1 MFVLLYEGLCNEG
14 YNILMKIIAGLGN
27 PGQKYD
33 KTKHN
38 TGFMTMDHYLDEK
51 GLSLDKDKF
60 EGLWTKQKI
69 NGEDVILLEPQ
80 TYMNESGRSVS
91 QVANFFKVDP
101 EDILIIQDDM
111 DMPIGKIR
119 IRANGKSGGHNGIKS
134 IIRDLGT
141 EKFNRLKIG
150 IRHPKNATV
159 VSWVL
164 TPFNDEQQKLMD
176 DAFDTSVKIIDD
188 FIAGR
193 DSQYLMNKYN

>member
-1 MFVLLYEGLCNEG
+1 MLLYEGLCNEG
-14 YNILMKIIAGLGN
+14 YILMKIIAGLGN

-60 EGLWTKQKI
+60 EGLWTKQKV

-101 EDILIIQDDM
+101 ENILIIQDDM

>member
-1 MFVLLYEGLCNEG
+1 MFVLLYVGLCNEE
-14 YNILMKIIAGLGN
+14 YILMKIIAGLGN

-51 GLSLDKDKF
+51 DLSLNKDKF
-60 EGLWTKQKI
+60 EGHWTKQKI

-134 IIRDLGT
+134 IIRDLDT
-141 EKFNRLKIG
+141 KKFNRLKIG

>member
-14 YNILMKIIAGLGN
+14 YILMKIIAGLGN

-164 TPFNDEQQKLMD
+164 TPFNDKQQKLMD

>member
-1 MFVLLYEGLCNEG
+1 MLLYEGLCNEG
-14 YNILMKIIAGLGN
+14 YILMKIIAGLGN

-101 EDILIIQDDM
+101 KDILIIQDDM

>member
-1 MFVLLYEGLCNEG
+1 MLLYEGLCNEG
-14 YNILMKIIAGLGN
+14 YILMKIIAGLGN
-27 PGQKYD
+27 RGQKYD

>member
-14 YNILMKIIAGLGN
+14 YILMKIIAGLGN

-60 EGLWTKQKI
+60 EGLWTKQKV

>member
-14 YNILMKIIAGLGN
+14 YILMKIIAGLGN

-134 IIRDLGT
+134 IIRDLET

>member
-1 MFVLLYEGLCNEG
+1 MLLYEGLCNEG
-14 YNILMKIIAGLGN
+14 YILMKIIAGLGN

-60 EGLWTKQKI
+60 EGLWTKQKV

-101 EDILIIQDDM
+101 ENILIIQDDM

-134 IIRDLGT
+134 IIRYLGT

>member
-1 MFVLLYEGLCNEG
+1 LFVLLYEGLCNEG
-14 YNILMKIIAGLGN
+14 YILMKIIAGLGN

-60 EGLWTKQKI
+60 EGLWTKQKV

>member
-1 MFVLLYEGLCNEG
+1 MFVLLYVGLCNEG
-14 YNILMKIIAGLGN
+14 YILMKIIAGLGN

-51 GLSLDKDKF
+51 DLSLDKDKF
-60 EGLWTKQKI
+60 EGHWTKQKI

-91 QVANFFKVDP
+91 QIANFFKVDP

-150 IRHPKNATV
+150 IRHPKNTTV

>member
-1 MFVLLYEGLCNEG
+1 MFVLLYVGLCNEG
-14 YNILMKIIAGLGN
+14 YILMKIIAGLGN

-51 GLSLDKDKF
+51 DLSLDKDKF
-60 EGLWTKQKI
+60 EGHWTKQKI

-91 QVANFFKVDP
+91 QIAKFFKVDP
-101 EDILIIQDDM
+101 EDILIIQDDL

>member
-14 YNILMKIIAGLGN
+14 YILMKIIAGLGN

-60 EGLWTKQKI
+60 EGLWTKQKV

-91 QVANFFKVDP
+91 QIANFFKVDP

-111 DMPIGKIR
+111 DMQIGKIR

>member
-1 MFVLLYEGLCNEG
+1 MFVLLYVGLCNEE
-14 YNILMKIIAGLGN
+14 YILMKIIAGLGN

-51 GLSLDKDKF
+51 DLSLDKDKF
-60 EGLWTKQKI
+60 EGHWTKQKI

-101 EDILIIQDDM
+101 ADVLIIQDDM

-176 DAFDTSVKIIDD
+176 DAFASSVDIIDD
-188 FIAGR
+188 FISGHG
-193 DSQYLMNKYN
+193 SQYLMNKYN

>member
-1 MFVLLYEGLCNEG
+1 MLLYEGLCNEG
-14 YNILMKIIAGLGN
+14 YILMKIIAGLGN

-119 IRANGKSGGHNGIKS
+119 IRVNGKSGGHNGIKS

>member
-1 MFVLLYEGLCNEG
+1 
-14 YNILMKIIAGLGN
+14 MKIIAGLGN

-38 TGFMTMDHYLDEK
+38 TGFMTMDHYLNEK

-60 EGLWTKQKI
+60 EGHWTKQKI

-91 QVANFFKVDP
+91 QIANFFKVDP
-101 EDILIIQDDM
+101 EDVLIIQDDM

-150 IRHPKNATV
+150 IRHPKNTTV

-176 DAFDTSVKIIDD
+176 NAFDTSVKIIYD

>member
-14 YNILMKIIAGLGN
+14 YILMKIIAGLGN

>member
-1 MFVLLYEGLCNEG
+1 MFVLLYVGLCNEE
-14 YNILMKIIAGLGN
+14 YILMKIIAGLGN

-51 GLSLDKDKF
+51 DLSLDKDKF
-60 EGLWTKQKI
+60 EGHWTKQKI

-176 DAFDTSVKIIDD
+176 DAFDTSVRIIDD

>member
-1 MFVLLYEGLCNEG
+1 MFVLLYERLCNEG
-14 YNILMKIIAGLGN
+14 YILMKIIAGLGN

>member
-14 YNILMKIIAGLGN
+14 YILMKIIAGLGN

-60 EGLWTKQKI
+60 EGLWTNQKI

>member
-1 MFVLLYEGLCNEG
+1 
-14 YNILMKIIAGLGN
+14 MKLIAGLGN
-27 PGQKYD
+27 PGSKYD
-33 KTKHN
+33 RTKHN
-38 TGFMTMDHYLDEK
+38 TGFMTLDHYLK
-51 GLSLDKDKF
+51 QNNLSLDKDKF
-60 EGLWTKQKI
+60 EGHWTKQKI

-80 TYMNESGRSVS
+80 TYMNDSGRSIA
-91 QVANFFKVDP
+91 QVANFFKIEPKDV
-101 EDILIIQDDM
+101 LVIQDDM

-150 IRHPKNATV
+150 IRHPQKTTV

-164 TPFNDEQQKLMD
+164 TPFNEEQQKLMD
-176 DAFDTSVKIIDD
+176 DAFATASDIIND
-188 FIAGR
+188 FIDGK

>member
-1 MFVLLYEGLCNEG
+1 MLLYVGLCNEG
-14 YNILMKIIAGLGN
+14 YILMKIIAGLGN

-60 EGLWTKQKI
+60 EGLWTKQKV

>member
-1 MFVLLYEGLCNEG
+1 MLLYEGLCNEG
-14 YNILMKIIAGLGN
+14 YILMKIIAGLGN
-27 PGQKYD
+27 PGLKYD

-60 EGLWTKQKI
+60 EGLWTKQKV

>member
-1 MFVLLYEGLCNEG
+1 
-14 YNILMKIIAGLGN
+14 MKDFG
-27 PGQKYD
+27 PSK
-33 KTKHN
+33 
-38 TGFMTMDHYLDEK
+38 
-51 GLSLDKDKF
+51 
-60 EGLWTKQKI
+60 KI

>member
-1 MFVLLYEGLCNEG
+1 
-14 YNILMKIIAGLGN
+14 MKLIAGLGN
-27 PGQKYD
+27 PGTKYD

-38 TGFMTMDHYLDEK
+38 TGFMALDSYLEQHN
-51 GLSLDKDKF
+51 LSLDKNKF

-69 NGEDVILLEPQ
+69 NGEDVVFLEAQ
-80 TYMNESGRSVS
+80 TYMNESGRSIA
-91 QVANFFKVDP
+91 QLAHFFKIEP
-101 EDILIIQDDM
+101 QDILIIQDDM
-111 DMPIGKIR
+111 DLPIGKIR

-150 IRHPKNATV
+150 IRHPKDVSV

-164 TPFNDEQQKLMD
+164 TPFNQQQQELMD
-176 DAFDTSVKIIDD
+176 QAFATSCKIIDD
-188 FIAGR
+188 FINGK